1 MKAVLALVLGLALG
15 SAVMTVIASC
25 AGTDVKTTLKNEGKA
40 VARGT
45 VQCLTPDIQQITGQF
60 GPLVDALLDKA
71 TGGDRSLDLET
82 VKSGARNL
90 KGDALGCLVASSVSR
105 LLLLIKNGPAPGTA
119 SAALVPTEDAVLHVW
134 TQLKLENFDGKDFEL
149 ESGKL

>member
-1 MKAVLALVLGLALG
+1 MKALVVLVVGLALG
-15 SAVMTVIASC
+15 GAVMTVVASC
-25 AGTDVKTTLKNEGKA
+25 AGTDVKATLKNEGKE

-90 KGDALGCLVASSVSR
+90 KGDALGCLVASSISR
-105 LLLLIKNGPAPGTA
+105 LLLLVRNGPAPGTA
-119 SAALVPTEDAVLHVW
+119 SAPLIPTEEAVLHVW
-134 TQLKLENFDGKDFEL
+134 AQLKLENFGGKDFDIQG
-149 ESGKL
+149 SKI